1 MVQVNMSYCKRMTC
15 TGGVKIFNYLNGA
28 CEIRCQCNEY
38 IRPRNIYVLDAIRLS
53 RMDKADHK
61 SFIFCCS
68 VHMVGCHGF
77 SRDSLSDV
85 LSKSPT
91 QER

>member
-1 MVQVNMSYCKRMTC
+1 MPY
-15 TGGVKIFNYLNGA
+15 TGGVKYLTISMVPLRYVA
-28 CEIRCQCNEY
+28 KCNEY
-38 IRPRNIYVLDAIRLS
+38 MLSSALGGWNIYVLDVTRLS
-53 RMDKADHK
+53 RMDKADRK